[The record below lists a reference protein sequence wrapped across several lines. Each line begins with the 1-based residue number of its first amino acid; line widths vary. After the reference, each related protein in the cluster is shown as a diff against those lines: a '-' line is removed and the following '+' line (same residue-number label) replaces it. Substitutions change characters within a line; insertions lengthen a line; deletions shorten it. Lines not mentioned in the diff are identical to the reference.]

1 MILEELSKKEDIL
14 HTSCLH
20 NVDLLI
26 MIMMLRRMIM
36 SKSSGWWWC
45 RPIVDQSFGWW
56 WWWGWW
62 WMTPTNSR
70 RVSQKGQRRKSSC
83 SILSPSGSRDHHVQ
97 TASGFVMIMIM
108 RSMIGSSFANCK
120 WVCDDRDHH
129 HQYHSPHCH
138 NHYQHYRYPHHHC
151 RDMWKIISG
160 NFWQLCLCIG
170 TFSLRS
176 LHFWS
181 WWSISPGWKQ
191 KNG

>member
-1 MILEELSKKEDIL
+1 MILEELSKKGDIL
-14 HTSCLH
+14 HTSCLY

-97 TASGFVMIMIM
+97 TASGFAMIVITIINIIVHIVIIIINI
-108 RSMIGSSFANCK
+108 IGIRITIVGTCERLLAATFGNFASVLELSA
-120 WVCDDRDHH
+120 WGLYTFGPDD
-129 HQYHSPHCH
+129 QYH
-138 NHYQHYRYPHHHC
+138 QV
-151 RDMWKIISG
+151 G
-160 NFWQLCLCIG
+160 NRKMVSQ
-170 TFSLRS
+170 
-176 LHFWS
+176 
-181 WWSISPGWKQ
+181 
-191 KNG
+191 